1 MNPSDNT
8 ERWTFLSNHGHIL
21 IALSQ
26 DPEIKI
32 RDLAA
37 KVGITERAVMN
48 ILRDLQKTGFIQVAK
63 VGRRNRYYLQAH
75 LPLRHPLESHRIVG
89 DLIHMIMGRSV

>member
-1 MNPSDNT
+1 MSRSDNT

-32 RDLAA
+32 KDLAA

-48 ILRDLQKTGFIQVAK
+48 ILKDLQRTGFVQVVK
-63 VGRRNRYYLQAH
+63 VGRRNHYSLKPH

-89 DLIHMIMGRSV
+89 DLIQMVTGTSV